1 MELQLHQRVA
11 ELYARHSEIISDDL
25 LEQWPGHH
33 RGLRLL
39 TSRVNFDRKLPLC
52 TILCESR
59 GALLDRVTAIRNT
72 MVFAPRSVIHTVSN
86 ARLVETTPDGTLLA
100 RSMFCVWQTLVD
112 GQSHLQLVGRSFDR
126 IVVQGDTLQF
136 VERLAIFDS
145 ELVPGSIVY
154 PSEKPRRLARRPV
167 QPISPRAPRLAHGR
181 CSRIPN

>member
-11 ELYARHSEIISDDL
+11 DLYARHSEIISDDL
-25 LEQWPGHH
+25 LEQWPG
-33 RGLRLL
+33 LYTEDCVYKL

-72 MVFAPRSVIHTVSN
+72 MVFAPRTVIHTVSN
-86 ARLVETTPDGTLLA
+86 ARLLETAPDGTLVA

-126 IVVQGDTLQF
+126 IAVQGDTLRF
-136 VERLAIFDS
+136 AECLAIFDS

-154 PSEKPRRLARRPV
+154 P
-167 QPISPRAPRLAHGR
+167 I
-181 CSRIPN
+181 